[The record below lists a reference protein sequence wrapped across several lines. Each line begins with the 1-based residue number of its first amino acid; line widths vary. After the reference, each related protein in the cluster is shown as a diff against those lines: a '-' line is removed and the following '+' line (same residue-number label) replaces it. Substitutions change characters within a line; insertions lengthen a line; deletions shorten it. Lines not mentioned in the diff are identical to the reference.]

1 MCFYRLGGQQVLL
14 VSDEGN
20 DAIHVVNVQDGTMR
34 FLRYLAPGC
43 PLVVQPTALNTDAQ
57 GRLWVACR
65 GGDIITMTPVA

>member
-1 MCFYRLGGQQVLL
+1 MLL

-20 DAIHVVNVQDGTMR
+20 DAIHVVDVQSGALT

-43 PLVVQPTALNTDAQ
+43 PLLVQPTALNTDIQ

-65 GGDIITMTPVA
+65 GGTMLILATKYHI